1 MKRQSFFPVLPLLL
15 IGALIPAV
23 VAQIGA
29 GRGAGRGYDPK
40 AEVSMMLTVDA
51 VNQVQGR
58 QGCPGGVHLL
68 AKSKTG
74 TFEVH
79 VGASNFLDQQQFT
92 FQKGEQIEV
101 TGFKTQ
107 MQGTAVLIAREI
119 KKDNRTLLLRDA
131 NGFPKW
137 SGCHGQ

>member
-1 MKRQSFFPVLPLLL
+1 MRYRLFLSVLLLIL

-23 VAQIGA
+23 VAQMGA

-40 AEVSMMLTVDA
+40 SEVSMTLTVDA

-68 AKSKTG
+68 AKSDTG
-74 TFEVH
+74 SLEVH
-79 VGASNFLDQQQFT
+79 LGPSNFLDQQQFT
-92 FQKGEQIEV
+92 FQKGDQIEV
-101 TGFKTQ
+101 TGSKPQ
-107 MQGTAVLIAREI
+107 IQGTAVLIAREI